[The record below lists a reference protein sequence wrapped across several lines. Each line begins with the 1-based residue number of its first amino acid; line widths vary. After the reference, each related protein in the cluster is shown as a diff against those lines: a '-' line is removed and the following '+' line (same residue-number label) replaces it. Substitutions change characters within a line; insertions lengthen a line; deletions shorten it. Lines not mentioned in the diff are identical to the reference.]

1 MFSLTY
7 VSSAT
12 ELLTVPQ
19 LVDMLEDIRPRN
31 RDLDLTGMLLYSGGN
46 IIQAL
51 EGPDAAV
58 ESIFSSIGSDARH
71 TGVEVLHRGPTDHR
85 VFEDW
90 SMGFRN
96 VTEREVR
103 AIDGYDDFLRRPV
116 GQDLGAQA
124 APTYRLLEMF
134 RAAR

>member
-1 MFSLTY
+1 MLSLTY

-12 ELLTVPQ
+12 ELLSVPQ
-19 LVDMLEDIRPRN
+19 LVEMLEAIRPKN
-31 RDLDLTGMLLYSGGN
+31 DHLALTGMLLYSGGN

-58 ESIFSSIGSDARH
+58 DSIFATIEADSRH
-71 TGVEVLHRGPTDHR
+71 AEVKVLQREPIDQR
-85 VFEDW
+85 AFEDW

-103 AIDGYDDFLRRPV
+103 DIDGYGDFVRRPV
-116 GQDLGAQA
+116 AQGLGSQA
-124 APTYRLLEMF
+124 SPTYDLLEMF
-134 RAAR
+134 RAHR